1 VNLTKTTDQFSHEI
15 FGKLTTIINEEND
28 AYFLSSEVSSI
39 LGYGENREL
48 LKRLEDD
55 EKISLTNAESVVL
68 LKHNDIN
75 SRGIQLLTESGL
87 YSAILGSKKPEAK
100 VFKKWVTSKVL
111 PAIRKT
117 GNYFAVTTKYSM
129 PATHLEA
136 AKAWIAALEKNEVL
150 QHQLEI
156 AAPKIEI
163 YDMAMESNDAL
174 SMNDAAKVL
183 KLGYGR
189 NTLFAKLRNAGIL
202 MSNNRP
208 YQKYINNGWFRVIE
222 RPGNFSNTR
231 SEIRVITL
239 VLQKGLTEIVNAVK

>member
-1 VNLTKTTDQFSHEI
+1 VNLTNINNQLKFSSRYLVEQINIFRKEEGNRAVYAHSDFLKKLEKEFEDEI
-15 FGKLTTIINEEND
+15 
-28 AYFLSSEVSSI
+28 
-39 LGYGENREL
+39 GEGNV
-48 LKRLEDD
+48 
-55 EKISLTNAESVVL
+55 SLTSYLDASNRQSKQYELDFKQSLQMLMSESKTVRKRCIDVMEEQQAKL
-68 LKHNDIN
+68 N
-75 SRGIQLLTESGL
+75 SS
-87 YSAILGSKKPEAK
+87 
-100 VFKKWVTSKVL
+100 TS
-111 PAIRKT
+111 
-117 GNYFAVTTKYSM
+117 KYSM

-136 AKAWIAALEKNEVL
+136 ARAWIAALEKNEVL